1 MSFRY
6 FAYGSALD
14 PLHFGEWA
22 GEHGYAA
29 DVLGDAEPSVL
40 DDQELVLSVPS
51 KYWLGAVGT
60 LEPRQGSVVYGA
72 LFTLPDDKADIV
84 RHKEGVA
91 TGLYREIEV
100 EVRLWTP
107 SGDDSTLQLTTC
119 STFVVA
125 EGRATANP
133 PPPSQRWLD
142 IVIRGAQ
149 ERGLPDLWVAEL
161 KRKGKRP

>member
-1 MSFRY
+1 MTYRY

-14 PLHFGEWA
+14 AAHFAEWA
-22 GEHGYAA
+22 SEHGYPP
-29 DVLGDAEPSVL
+29 DVLGEGLPAAV
-40 DDQELVLSVPS
+40 DDHELVLSVPS
-51 KYWLGAVGT
+51 KYWMGAVGT
-60 LEPRQGSVVYGA
+60 LEPRPGATVYGA
-72 LFTLPDDKADIV
+72 LFEVEDRFADVV

-107 SGDDSTLQLTTC
+107 GDVDVTLQLNTA

-125 EGRATANP
+125 PGRAVAAP

-142 IVIRGAQ
+142 IVIAGAAA
-149 ERGLPDLWVAEL
+149 RGLPDLWIADL
-161 KRKGKRP
+161 KRRRR